1 MRQLDVAVDGPAL
14 LELQRAAHAVEAEL
28 PGDDRIP
35 PLRESLAE
43 LAKRGADVARGRPR
57 RDARQVLPGLW
68 VTRYV
73 RG

>member
-1 MRQLDVAVDGPAL
+1 VRQLDVAVDGPAL

-43 LAKRGADVARGRPR
+43 LGSAELTWLAVDRGGTLVRCCRGC
-57 RDARQVLPGLW
+57 G
-68 VTRYV
+68 
-73 RG
+73 